1 MYDCYYC
8 KYLIVNIQIE
18 KLVFGVYRAVT
29 CLYRVTARFRYFDK
43 SFCQMAL
50 SNNNLK
56 RELGRRSLLNRL
68 QTV

>member
-29 CLYRVTARFRYFDK
+29 CLYRVTARFRYFDE
-43 SFCQMAL
+43 SFHQTAL
-50 SNNNLK
+50 SNTNLK
-56 RELGRRSLLNRL
+56 RELGRCSLLSRL